1 MESRSYPY
9 NCVDLSDIPDR
20 NFTLDIVDKITPK
33 QSEAIRRARIP
44 NQYQRF
50 WVLRASRARS
60 AILIWATVGA
70 TMCIHTINTELC
82 ILDMVHCA
90 ECRQESIYFEEIF
103 VPITK
108 SIQCWLR
115 KTNVRSAS
123 RAQTLSKFRKTCR
136 QKEFMS
142 VFS

>member
-1 MESRSYPY
+1 MESRSNPY

-20 NFTLDIVDKITPK
+20 NFTLVIVNKITLK
-33 QSEAIRRARIP
+33 QSEAIQRACIP

-50 WVLRASRARS
+50 WVQQARRETTLFV
-60 AILIWATVGA
+60 ICATIGA
-70 TMCIHTINTELC
+70 TKCMNTINTGLC

-90 ECRQESIYFEEIF
+90 ECRQKSIKLEEIF

-115 KTNVRSAS
+115 KTNIRSVN
-123 RAQTLSKFRKTCR
+123 RAQALSKF
-136 QKEFMS
+136 
-142 VFS
+142 